1 LICKLNKLNYSRK
14 RERKLKSYLNFA
26 RLEMSRAVRPSD
38 EDDEAVD
45 DVGDEA
51 VLDDDMLDDVEVS
64 SLLLD

>member
-1 LICKLNKLNYSRK
+1 
-14 RERKLKSYLNFA
+14 
-26 RLEMSRAVRPSD
+26 MSRVVSPSED
-38 EDDEAVD
+38 EDEAVD